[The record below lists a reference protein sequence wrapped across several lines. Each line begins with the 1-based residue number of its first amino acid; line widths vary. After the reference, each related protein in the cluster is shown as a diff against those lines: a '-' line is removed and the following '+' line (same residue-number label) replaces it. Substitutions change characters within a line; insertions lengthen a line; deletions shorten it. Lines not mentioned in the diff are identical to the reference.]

1 MAKGKGKSRRRIKD
15 WAQRYLSEGD
25 VEDDQAPREGFIRRE
40 FKIPQRELSVG
51 AEELDDLPRTDGMV
65 IAEFPGGALVRVEG
79 KDLIC
84 GIAGTY
90 RPPEGSSA
98 LALGD
103 IVTVALIRSQHLDGQ
118 TAMDKDRA
126 EGVILQRYPRE
137 TVLLR
142 PQPRSGKRRDAHRT
156 ETFEKIIAAN
166 MDTLLIV
173 SSTRQPP
180 LRAGLID
187 RFLIIAQRGDLDP
200 VLVINKIDLAAPD
213 GEKLQHFEDLALEV
227 LFCSAVTGEG
237 LDGLLDRLSGKR
249 SVFAGASG
257 VGKSTIINAIIPGA
271 DAPTRAVRKKDQRG
285 RHKTSNPTIYELAG
299 GGIIVDT
306 PGIRELGIGLPASEL
321 PWYFPEFE
329 ALGGSCKFRN
339 CTHTHE
345 PDCAVLAAVES
356 GQIARTRYESYLNI
370 RQTIEEDTG

>member
-103 IVTVALIRSQHLDGQ
+103 TVTVALIRSQHLDGQ

-173 SSTRQPP
+173 S
-180 LRAGLID
+180 
-187 RFLIIAQRGDLDP
+187 
-200 VLVINKIDLAAPD
+200 
-213 GEKLQHFEDLALEV
+213 
-227 LFCSAVTGEG
+227 
-237 LDGLLDRLSGKR
+237 
-249 SVFAGASG
+249 
-257 VGKSTIINAIIPGA
+257 
-271 DAPTRAVRKKDQRG
+271 
-285 RHKTSNPTIYELAG
+285 
-299 GGIIVDT
+299 
-306 PGIRELGIGLPASEL
+306 
-321 PWYFPEFE
+321 W
-329 ALGGSCKFRN
+329 
-339 CTHTHE
+339 
-345 PDCAVLAAVES
+345 
-356 GQIARTRYESYLNI
+356 
-370 RQTIEEDTG
+370 